1 MIELKNVSKYYYK
14 KGVVATG
21 FSKVNLKLELG
32 EFVAITGESGSGKST
47 LLNVISGLDTYEEG
61 EMYINGEETS
71 HYIEKDFEEYRR
83 KNIGNIYQNFNL
95 INSYTVYQNIALVL
109 MLNGEKNIKSRV
121 LDLIK
126 KVDLYKFRNT
136 KVSKLSGGQKQRVAI
151 ARALAKDVPII
162 IADEPTGNL
171 DKRSAQSVMKILSEL
186 SKDKLVIVVTHNYDQ
201 VEEYVT
207 RRIVMHDG
215 RILEDNMIK
224 KTDKV
229 EEHQDPKINNIN
241 LFNELRLGIRNT
253 FNIIPKFIL
262 LFLVFAFITG
272 AIMSEYA
279 LLKKEEETEKTS
291 GYNYI
296 FRESSAERIVL
307 KKNNESP
314 FTEEEIEKIKNIDH
328 VDRLIENDLLLDTQ
342 MQLSSKDQNVWLYA
356 NILPLSILKGDIDYG
371 LMPEDEYQAVVRTSQ
386 DDYLLYYERDNTL
399 EKEFIFYDNSNN
411 EDINIPSI
419 KITGIQYDDSN
430 IYVEDKIYVS
440 DAIIEKIQ
448 SRINKQ
454 YSKVK
459 IRFQGKLHDSYDW
472 MNQYKLTPTPSVP
485 MGEAYISDSYNYNC
499 PNNNCQWQQLEI
511 IVDNLYYSDRKTI
524 TISNLYNKDN
534 LNRLVSISNY
544 NKDLYSELY
553 EGQIY
558 VNNADY
564 DALFNKETYQMSIF
578 VDDVEHIDIVNKEL
592 EQMDIKTLKIMDT
605 YTQNGATEAI
615 RILKTV
621 ITLIVVVTLFFISYF
636 IIKIILKSRNSYYSI
651 IRMLGGSRGVTRNLL
666 IIELILV
673 AIISYV
679 TFIILEYLNL
689 KGIINISILNDVY
702 KFYTINDYILLF
714 IIVVLMALLS
724 SIRYARKLF
733 KDSVMQAFRE
743 EV

>member
-1 MIELKNVSKYYYK
+1 MIELKNVSKYYYS

-21 FSKVNLKLELG
+21 FSKVNLKLDLG

-95 INSYTVYQNIALVL
+95 INSYTVYQNIALAL

-136 KVSKLSGGQKQRVAI
+136 KVSRLSGGQKQRVAI
-151 ARALAKDVPII
+151 ARALAKDVPVI

-171 DKRSAQSVMKILSEL
+171 DKKSAQSVMKILSEL
-186 SKDKLVIVVTHNYDQ
+186 SHDKLVIVVTHNYDQ

-215 RILEDNMIK
+215 RILEDNKIK
-224 KTDKV
+224 KTEKV
-229 EEHQDPKINNIN
+229 EKIKESKIKNIN
-241 LFNELRLGIRNT
+241 IFNEIRLGVRNT

-272 AIMSEYA
+272 AIMSEYT
-279 LLKKEEETEKTS
+279 LLKKEEVTEKTT
-291 GYNYI
+291 GHNYV
-296 FRESSAERIVL
+296 FRDSAAERIVL
-307 KKNNESP
+307 TKNDKTP
-314 FTEEEIEKIKNIDH
+314 FTAEEISKIKEIKN

-342 MQLSSKDQNVWLYA
+342 MQITSREQDIWIYA
-356 NILPLSILKGDIDYG
+356 NILPLSMLKGDIDYG
-371 LMPEDEYQAVVRTSQ
+371 VMPEAENQVVVRTMKN
-386 DDYLLYYERDNTL
+386 DYLLYHERDNTIQ
-399 EKEFIFYDNSNN
+399 KEYVFYDDSGN
-411 EDINIPSI
+411 EDISIPSI

-430 IYVEDKIYVS
+430 TYVEEKVYVS
-440 DAIIEKIQ
+440 DSIIEKIQ

-459 IRFQGKLHDSYDW
+459 IRFQGKLHESYDW
-472 MNQYKLTPTPSVP
+472 ISMYKLTPTPNVP
-485 MGEAYISDSYNYNC
+485 MGEAYISESLNYNC
-499 PNNNCQWQQLEI
+499 PNYNCQWQQLEI
-511 IVDNLYYSDRKTI
+511 VVDNIYYNDRKPL
-524 TISNLYNKDN
+524 TISKLYNKDN
-534 LNRLVSISNY
+534 INNLISLSYY
-544 NKDLYSELY
+544 NKDLYSEIY
-553 EGQIY
+553 DGQIFI
-558 VNNADY
+558 NNVDY
-564 DALFNKETYQMSIF
+564 DALFNKETFQMSVF
-578 VDDVEHIDIVNKEL
+578 VDDVENIDLVNDKL
-592 EQMDIKTLKIMDT
+592 KSMNIKTLKIMDT
-605 YTQNGATEAI
+605 YTENGASEVI

-636 IIKIILKSRNSYYSI
+636 IIKIILKSRNSYFSI
-651 IRMLGGSRGVTRNLL
+651 IRMLGGSASVTRTLL

-673 AIISYV
+673 AILAYLV
-679 TFIILEYLNL
+679 FVILVYLNL
-689 KGIINISILNDVY
+689 RGIISISILDDVY
-702 KFYTINDYILLF
+702 KFFTFNDYILLF
-714 IIVVLMALLS
+714 LIIVGMALLS

>member
-109 MLNGEKNIKSRV
+109 MLNGEKNIKPRV

-151 ARALAKDVPII
+151 ARALAKDVPVI

-215 RILEDNMIK
+215 RILEDNKIK
-224 KTDKV
+224 KTEKV
-229 EEHQDPKINNIN
+229 EKQKEQKIKNIN
-241 LFNELRLGIRNT
+241 IFNEIRLGVRNT

-279 LLKKEEETEKTS
+279 LLKKEEVIEKTS

-296 FRESSAERIVL
+296 FRESDAERIVL
-307 KKNNESP
+307 KKNNKTP
-314 FTEEEIEKIKNIDH
+314 FTSEEIEKIRNINY

-342 MQLSSKDQNVWLYA
+342 MQLSSKDQDVWLYA

-371 LMPEDEYQAVVRTSQ
+371 TLPEDDYQVVVRTRQ
-386 DDYLLYYERDNTL
+386 DDYLLYYERDNTI
-399 EKEFIFYDNSNN
+399 EKEYVFYDNNGN
-411 EDINIPSI
+411 EDISIPSI
-419 KITGIQYDDSN
+419 KITGIQYDDSS
-430 IYVEDKIYVS
+430 IYVEDKVYVS

-459 IRFQGKLHDSYDW
+459 IRFQGKLHDSYEW
-472 MNQYKLTPTPSVP
+472 MNQYNLVPTPSVP
-485 MGEAYISDSYNYNC
+485 MGEAYISDSYNYSC
-499 PNNNCQWQQLEI
+499 PNYNCQWQQLEI
-511 IVDNLYYSDRKTI
+511 IVDNLYYSDKKPL
-524 TISNLYNKDN
+524 TISQLYNKDN
-534 LNRLVSISNY
+534 LNRLISMSNY

-558 VNNADY
+558 INNEDY

-578 VDDVEHIDIVNKEL
+578 VDDIEHIDSVNDEL
-592 EQMDIKTLKIMDT
+592 QKMDIKTLKIMDT
-605 YTQNGATEAI
+605 YIQNGATEVV
-615 RILKTV
+615 RIIKTV

-651 IRMLGGSRGVTRNLL
+651 IRMLGGSRKVTRSLL
-666 IIELILV
+666 IIELVLV
-673 AIISYV
+673 AILSYI

-689 KGIINISILNDVY
+689 KGIISVSILNDVY
-702 KFYTINDYILLF
+702 KFFTLNDYILLF
-714 IIVVLMALLS
+714 IIVVLMAFLS
-724 SIRYARKLF
+724 SVRYARKLF